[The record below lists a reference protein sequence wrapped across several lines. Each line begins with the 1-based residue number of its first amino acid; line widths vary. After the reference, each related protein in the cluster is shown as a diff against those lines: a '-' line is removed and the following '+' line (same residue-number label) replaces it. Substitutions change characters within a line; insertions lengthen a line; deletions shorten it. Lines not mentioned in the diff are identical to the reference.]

1 MLRYQTKADVERLA
15 ERNRGEDEKA
25 VKLEGGGVHQGESAM
40 QRLGA
45 KNGMVD
51 CMIWWHIKRDIFDM
65 PVLVCMSV
73 SIDELSCVLQ
83 LVTDNTSGY
92 ACVGQGS
99 TLNSCLLARLHH

>member
-1 MLRYQTKADVERLA
+1 
-15 ERNRGEDEKA
+15 
-25 VKLEGGGVHQGESAM
+25 M

-73 SIDELSCVLQ
+73 SLLLSELSTGQVANICQVMPVL
-83 LVTDNTSGY
+83 DKG
-92 ACVGQGS
+92 
-99 TLNSCLLARLHH
+99 LH

>member
-15 ERNRGEDEKA
+15 ERAGRDEKE
-25 VKLEGGGVHQGESAM
+25 VIKSEGGGVHQGESAM

-73 SIDELSCVLQ
+73 SSWCSKR
-83 LVTDNTSGY
+83 TS
-92 ACVGQGS
+92 AH
-99 TLNSCLLARLHH
+99 LLT